1 MADEINPN
9 KTTAPG
15 SDNTQGTGGGSS
27 VGGNAPNVKVEVTP
41 KFDKS
46 FEEEIKKQLKQQEE
60 QTKLLDAVVSRLKDN
75 EKSILDAEKRA
86 FAAKE
91 RSDKAE
97 LAAAE
102 KDLFVAMRFQEE
114 NQSSLGNVTNSIK
127 KLQDEMDEYL
137 IVLSDDANVSI
148 DVAKKHLDISK
159 DGREILNTKMKD
171 LIDTE
176 KEAKSEFKQFA
187 DDFVLKS
194 MAEEEAIAMQT
205 DSLNKELGD
214 KVQSALNSVSGGTDT
229 ASISKMSGLNKE
241 SLAAIQE
248 TMQSAIKSAEE
259 SGELNTDDPKAVER
273 FKMQMMESKDF
284 KQSILKELIK
294 SRDNITQ
301 ESVQKELQEKYI
313 RQGIPAAIA
322 AVRAEKNASDEYKK
336 RKEEAQK
343 QLGIF
348 KNLETNQ
355 LYQTT
360 LIEDDIRRTIEKE
373 KEDAGLPKWYLDFK
387 KSTELTNAILS
398 DMLDTFKN
406 SGLLTKILLIL
417 TLVAGVV
424 VGFVTTAIKKI
435 IGLLNLS
442 GAFGGFLTW
451 LKESSAIGK
460 FFVGILTKIGNGF
473 KYISNGFKILSEFI
487 NVVQIGAKEGGA
499 LFKLLST
506 FTQPIFNMIKFF
518 KYGMSIGSGLFKLLG
533 KLFLP
538 ISIALTVIDG
548 VIGAFKGFKKD
559 GLMGLI
565 PGILAQIVSSL
576 TFGFV
581 KFDTLYKIFK
591 KITDIIFYPI
601 NALFKVLGFL
611 WEGVMNLW
619 NLVSDLFSGKG
630 IKAALVQF
638 FDNMKVAFGNF
649 LEGLYD
655 VTIGAFM
662 RLFGFGEAKSK
673 EGKEEGEGILS
684 KIFNILKYLSPVY
697 WIYKGIMTII
707 DFAQTLYEKVK
718 DFLPD
723 ILKRIIIKGLEIVE
737 GLLDIVGLPVKVLA
751 KYYSLLYETVADIM
765 TEFFSVVKSILMI
778 PINIMLRLRNALLG
792 FIDSVLNKL
801 PDFVANYFR
810 PVESL
815 VDGSGGSKK
824 PTISKSAGAAGED
837 AAIVQAQINFDK
849 AMAKGNQQGS
859 MVITNNTSVSNS
871 GGGGKQQPMTVIAP
885 QPPRNTEPTLR
896 TMQFGEQPAF

>member
-41 KFDKS
+41 KFDKA

-60 QTKLLDAVVSRLKDN
+60 QTKLLDAVVSRLKEN

-91 RSDKAE
+91 KSDKTE

-137 IVLSDDANVSI
+137 IVLSDDANVSV

-159 DGREILNTKMKD
+159 DGREILKTKMKD
-171 LIDTE
+171 LLDTE

-373 KEDAGLPKWYLDFK
+373 KEEAGLPKWYLDFK
-387 KSTELTNAILS
+387 KSTELTNAILA

-417 TLVAGVV
+417 SLVAGVV
-424 VGFVTTAIKKI
+424 VGFVVTAIKKI
-435 IGLLNLS
+435 ISLFNIS
-442 GAFGGFLTW
+442 GAFGGFLNW
-451 LKESSAIGK
+451 LKEGSAIGK
-460 FFVGILTKIGNGF
+460 FFVGILTKVGNGF
-473 KYISNGFKILSEFI
+473 KSLMNGFKSIMNFLH
-487 NVVQIGAKEGGA
+487 VVEVGAKEGGA
-499 LFKLLST
+499 LFKVIST

-638 FDNMKVAFGNF
+638 WDSMQMAFGNF

-684 KIFNILKYLSPVY
+684 KIFSILKYLSPVY

-723 ILKRIIIKGLEIVE
+723 MLKRIIIKGLEIVE

-815 VDGSGGSKK
+815 VDGGGSKK
-824 PTISKSAGAAGED
+824 PTISKSAGTEGED
-837 AAIVQAQINFDK
+837 PAIVQAQENFDK

-859 MVITNNTSVSNS
+859 TVITNNTSVNN
-871 GGGGKQQPMTVIAP
+871 GGGGKAQPPMIIAP
-885 QPPRNTEPTLR
+885 QAPRNSEPTIR
-896 TMQFGEQPAF
+896 TMSFGEQPAF